1 MIDLFRY
8 SHLPSEIIM
17 KKSITLLGM
26 SGVGKT
32 TLSQKLPTEKWFH
45 YSGDYRIATHYLN
58 DSIRDFLIE
67 EAMKSPVIAHLL
79 KNDAINVQPKLAIDN
94 LAAVSAYIG
103 KLGNPALGGFDW
115 ETFIGRQHKH
125 REAEIA
131 ACYDVGVFKEKA
143 QSQGYDYF
151 LHDAGGSICELD
163 DQAVID
169 YLGKETEF
177 VYLHAD
183 DDLAE
188 AITQRAL
195 AYPKPIYYNE
205 AFLTKQL
212 SAYGEAKSINHI
224 EEMTPDDFI
233 QFVIPKLM
241 QHRRER
247 YLAIAEKHG
256 KIIDAKVAFS
266 IRDERDFLDLLEKK

>member
-1 MIDLFRY
+1 
-8 SHLPSEIIM
+8 M

-32 TLSQKLPTEKWFH
+32 TLSQKLPTDKWFH
-45 YSGDYRIATHYLN
+45 YSGDYRIASHYLSE
-58 DSIRDFLIE
+58 SIHDFLIE
-67 EAMKSPVIAHLL
+67 EAMKSPVIANLL
-79 KNDAINVQPKLAIDN
+79 KNDAIYIGSKLSIDN
-94 LAAVSAYIG
+94 LAPVSAYIG
-103 KLGNPALGGFDW
+103 KLGNPEMGGLDW
-115 ETFIGRQHKH
+115 DTFIARQHKH
-125 REAEIA
+125 YKAEIA
-131 ACYDVGVFKEKA
+131 ACYDVGDFKAKA
-143 QSQGYDYF
+143 QQQGYEYF

-195 AYPKPIYYNE
+195 EYPKPIYYNE
-205 AFLTKQL
+205 AFLTEQL
-212 SAYGEAKSINHI
+212 SRYGEKEGINHV
-224 EEMTPDDFI
+224 EKMVPDKFI

-241 QHRRER
+241 RHRRER
-247 YLAIAEKHG
+247 YLAIAEQYG
-256 KIIDAKVAFS
+256 TIIDAKKAFA
-266 IRDERDFLDLLEKK
+266 IRDEADFLELLEIQ